1 MKKIN
6 VDLISTIIVVVRAV
20 LFMLTVVTI
29 IVGVELDIFEYQSWM
44 TTIIVYQ
51 GVSSLVLALA
61 SYFVP
66 SLNHES

>member
-44 TTIIVYQ
+44 TTIIVY
-51 GVSSLVLALA
+51 
-61 SYFVP
+61 
-66 SLNHES
+66 